1 MNTIPKLKTII
12 VDIAPPWLSPEELDH
27 RMSEL
32 ESLVS
37 TYWGVT
43 IVKRVQKK
51 HTPDYRTFIGS
62 GKLDEIMNIGAE
74 LGAELLII
82 GNIMKPAQVYN
93 VNEHLRKSE
102 SKIQAWDRVDLILKI
117 FALHAVSP
125 ESKLQIELAA
135 IKHMWPRI
143 YGMGMELSRQ
153 GGGSKN
159 AKWQWETN
167 TEIMK
172 RHLKEKERI
181 LLEKLKTYERTRALH
196 RDNRKR
202 NNLRTV
208 GIVGYT
214 NAGKSSLFNTLT
226 KKWVLA
232 EDKLFATL
240 GTSVGKVFL
249 WPSLQR
255 EYREAGGDVDFL
267 PLEKGGW
274 GDLVSEKNPQS
285 ASVGNSFAKEPSEA
299 LLNDTIGF
307 IRDLPPD
314 LIAAFT
320 STLEDSIESDILLH
334 VIDAGDPWCDE
345 KIQIVDDT
353 LREIQ
358 ATQPRLYVFNK
369 IDTITPEKQEELKNT
384 YAHLGPIFLSAH
396 SGIWIHELKDI
407 LRDRLFL

>member
-1 MNTIPKLKTII
+1 MTINQLKTII
-12 VDIAPPWLSPEELDH
+12 IDIAPPGLREEELDH
-27 RMSEL
+27 RMDEL

-37 TYWGVT
+37 TYGGVT

-51 HTPDYRTFIGS
+51 VTPDYRTFIGS
-62 GKLDEIMNIGAE
+62 GKLDEIMAIGDE

-82 GNIMKPAQVYN
+82 GNIMKPAQVWN
-93 VNEHLRKSE
+93 VNEHLRKAK

-135 IKHMWPRI
+135 IKHMGPRI
-143 YGMGMELSRQ
+143 FGMGMELSRQ
-153 GGGSKN
+153 WGGSKN
-159 AKWQWETN
+159 AKGQGETN

-172 RHLKEKERI
+172 RHLREKEFV
-181 LLEKLKTYERTRALH
+181 LLEKLKTYERTRSLH
-196 RDNRKR
+196 RESRKR
-202 NNLRTV
+202 KWLITI

-240 GTSVGKVFL
+240 GTSVGKMYL

-255 EYREAGGDVDFL
+255 GVPEGRGDF
-267 PLEKGGW
+267 
-274 GDLVSEKNPQS
+274 VSETIEKNPQS
-285 ASVGNSFAKEPSEA
+285 SPEISSGSDSSFTKELHEV

-314 LIAAFT
+314 LIAAFR

-334 VIDAGDPWCDE
+334 VVDAGDSWIEE
-345 KIQIVDDT
+345 KISIVDET
-353 LREIQ
+353 LKQIGANQ
-358 ATQPRLYVFNK
+358 KKIYVFNK
-369 IDTITPEKQEELKNT
+369 IDLIDAERKISLEKQFWPLNPLYISTVNNVGINELKKRIHNE
-384 YAHLGPIFLSAH
+384 LS
-396 SGIWIHELKDI
+396 L
-407 LRDRLFL
+407 

>member
-1 MNTIPKLKTII
+1 MQNIHQLKTII

-37 TYWGVT
+37 TYGGVT

-51 HTPDYRTFIGS
+51 ITPDYRTFIGT

-74 LGAELLII
+74 LWAELLII

-93 VNEHLRKSE
+93 VNEQLRKSE

-153 GGGSKN
+153 GGGKN

-172 RHLKEKERI
+172 RHLKEKERA
-181 LLEKLKTYERTRALH
+181 LLEKLKTYERTRGLH

-202 NNLRTV
+202 NNLKTI

-240 GTSVGKVFL
+240 GTSVGKV
-249 WPSLQR
+249 WIEQPSDD
-255 EYREAGGDVDFL
+255 ETKKSGTEI
-267 PLEKGGW
+267 
-274 GDLVSEKNPQS
+274 
-285 ASVGNSFAKEPSEA
+285 

-334 VIDAGDPWCDE
+334 VIDAGDSWCGE

-353 LREIQ
+353 LSEIW

-369 IDTITPEKQEELKNT
+369 IDTITPEKQQELRST
-384 YAHLGPIFLSAH
+384 YAHLDPIFLSAH
-396 SGIWIHELKDI
+396 SGVWIDGLKDI
-407 LRDRLFL
+407 IRAKLWE